1 MLAEVGT
8 EYENKET
15 GEMEIVRK
23 ELVGGIFSEGM
34 ICDSVILGWTGGAAG
49 IAVQVPPS
57 FGDFYFIEFF
67 PSFLN

>member
-57 FGDFYFIEFF
+57 FGDFISLKFF